1 MLFKKRR
8 DYVNLER
15 FVGFAEGDLAKLIR
29 MVTLHL
35 LSSLYL
41 ALQQRMQLG
50 LLLYLHLNRY
60 AEVGLSFVCETDS
73 VFQDCFALAFANS
86 QVDGKGLSLF
96 VGQCD

>member
-1 MLFKKRR
+1 MNF
-8 DYVNLER
+8 ER
-15 FVGFAEGDLAKLIR
+15 FVSFGKADLAKLIR

-50 LLLYLHLNRY
+50 LLLYFHLNSY
-60 AEVGLSFVCETDS
+60 AEVGLNFVCETDS
-73 VFQDCFALAFANS
+73 VFQDCFAFAFANS

-96 VGQCD
+96 VGHCD